1 MKSLFNRLRPLT
13 ACLLC
18 GILLFLT
25 ACSGNTESTPSGS
38 SFPTTIGTDNT
49 DETGGFGTTE
59 ESGTTATGDAS
70 TDTTGGTGAS
80 SPNSGS
86 GTNSGSGAGASSSPD
101 SHTPSQTSPPISSGT
116 PLDSIS
122 TDDEITSTFFGSV
135 EIEERNIYTAPGS
148 NGDLWPGAWS
158 DDDYLYI
165 ANGDG
170 PGFGSVYSDIA
181 VGRVSGTP
189 STGIK
194 GEVLA
199 YGDAVAEVW
208 NDPDEYN
215 RKPTGM
221 VSVGGVLYLAVQD
234 LRWTDDGKF
243 DDAPSASIYKSTDR
257 GKTWTGTSEPMFD
270 DYVFTTIMF
279 LDYGKDNENSPD
291 GYVYAYGLDNNWRD
305 SFSGRVE
312 DPVNLYLA
320 RVPANSVMDRSKWE
334 FFSGTAS
341 SPQWSRDINAR
352 KPVLTDTRRVYER
365 VTSGVPSVRD
375 MSVISQGS
383 IVYNEP
389 LDRYIYASWTEYTYE
404 FYESPTP
411 YGPFNLFV
419 RKDFG
424 AYPWDNQ
431 KYGGYGCVIPSKF
444 ISSNGLE
451 MYIISTTFVTSTQQ
465 YGYNMR
471 KMTVSL
477 APKAQSNNAK
487 GSNNLAMDESL
498 NPVVIS
504 TSNGNGRPHRLNDGS
519 TEYEEQSW
527 TGEMKD
533 IDYWGYS
540 FGKICRFNSLEY
552 TTGEMKND
560 GGWFSTLGVQVRQN
574 GKWVNVSNGSVSP
587 NYPKTMSTG
596 SNTTYTIHFDE
607 ISGDAIRI
615 IGRPGGSMRY
625 TTISELAV
633 YYR

>member
-1 MKSLFNRLRPLT
+1 MKSLFYRLRPLT

-18 GILLFLT
+18 GALLFLT
-25 ACSGNTESTPSGS
+25 ACGGNTESTPSDPS
-38 SFPTTIGTDNT
+38 SSPTSSGAD
-49 DETGGFGTTE
+49 GTT
-59 ESGTTATGDAS
+59 G
-70 TDTTGGTGAS
+70 TGGTGTTGEGGTTGTGGAS
-80 SPNSGS
+80 DEPSGGTGGSVPDSGS
-86 GTNSGSGAGASSSPD
+86 GGGDNSSSDPGSSD
-101 SHTPSQTSPPISSGT
+101 SSQTSPPASSGT
-116 PLDSIS
+116 PLDTVS
-122 TDDEITSTFFGSV
+122 TDDDITSTFFGSV
-135 EIEERNIYTAPGS
+135 EIEERNTYTAPGS

-158 DDDYLYI
+158 DDDYLYV

-170 PGFGSVYSDIA
+170 TGFGSVNSDI
-181 VGRVSGTP
+181 VVSRISGTP

-194 GEVLA
+194 GEGLA
-199 YGDAVAEVW
+199 YGGSVAEIW
-208 NDPDEYN
+208 SGSEFN

-221 VSVGGVLYLAVQD
+221 VSVDGVLYLAVQD
-234 LRWTDDGKF
+234 LRSTSDGLF
-243 DDAPSASIYKSTDR
+243 DEAPAASIYKSTDK

-270 DYVFTTIMF
+270 NYVFTTIMF

-320 RVPANSVMDRSKWE
+320 RVPADSVMDRSKWE
-334 FFSGTAS
+334 FFSGTSS
-341 SPQWSRDINAR
+341 SPQWSKDINAR

-365 VTSGVPSVRD
+365 VTSGVPGVRD
-375 MSVISQGS
+375 MSVLSQGS
-383 IVYNEP
+383 IVYNKP
-389 LDRYIYASWTEYTYE
+389 LDRYIYTSWTEYTYE
-404 FYESPTP
+404 FYESPAP
-411 YGPFNLFV
+411 YGPFNLFA

-424 AYPWDNQ
+424 SYPWDSQ

-444 ISSNGLE
+444 ISSDGLE
-451 MYIISTTFVTSTQQ
+451 MYIISNTFVDGVQQ

-477 APKAQSNNAK
+477 APKTQANNAK
-487 GSNNLAMDESL
+487 GSSNLATDDSL

-519 TEYEEQSW
+519 AEYEEQSW

-540 FGKICRFNSLEY
+540 FNKICRFNSIEY

-560 GGWFSTLGVQVRQN
+560 GGWFATLGVQVRQN

-596 SNTTYTIHFDE
+596 SNTTYTIRFDE